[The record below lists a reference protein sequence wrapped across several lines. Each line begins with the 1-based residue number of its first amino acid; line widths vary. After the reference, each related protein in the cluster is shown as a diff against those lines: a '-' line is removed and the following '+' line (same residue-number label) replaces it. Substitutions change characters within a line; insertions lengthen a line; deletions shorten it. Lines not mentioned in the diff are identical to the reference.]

1 MSDIKVNNK
10 LFNIPDPGASPNWAK
25 DVTNWIKE
33 VSAVLASIAG
43 LGSITET
50 QSIIENGINVLTPK
64 LVAGLLFNSNLTKSS
79 EIAYRIYRKTQN
91 TTAVAESG
99 IMRVHYSDID
109 PLNKWSIQ
117 REIVNGEPTFVYF
130 DIDNTG
136 QIKYHS
142 SLINNN
148 TPTPDS
154 NYEGFIR
161 FKTTNIIK

>member
-1 MSDIKVNNK
+1 MSDIKVNAK
-10 LFNIPDPGASPNWAK
+10 IFNIPDPGSSPNWAK

-33 VSAVLASIAG
+33 VSAVLSSIAG

-50 QSIIENGINVLTPK
+50 QSVIENGINVLTPK
-64 LVAGLLFNSNLTKSS
+64 LVAGLLFNNSLSRS
-79 EIAYRIYRKTQN
+79 AEVAYRIYRKTQN

-99 IMRVHYSDID
+99 ILRVHYSEID
-109 PLNKWSIQ
+109 PLNKWTLQ

-136 QIKYHS
+136 QVKYYS
-142 SLINNN
+142 TLINNN

-154 NYEGFIR
+154 NYEGYIR